1 MSPVLW
7 MLGPCLVAWAA
18 ASLWAPRAVNPE
30 MFWGMA
36 GPLVSASA
44 TWVVTAR
51 TYAAAP
57 ERLTQ
62 VMVLGFGVRVL
73 LFGTYVVG
81 MLRGLGLRPMPFV
94 VSFAGFFIALHVV
107 EAMFLRRLFAE
118 GVAERSVV
126 ERES

>member
-1 MSPVLW
+1 MTPLWWMSGLS
-7 MLGPCLVAWAA
+7 LAAWLA
-18 ASLWAPRAVNPE
+18 ASMWAPRTVNPE

-62 VMVLGFGVRVL
+62 VMLLGFGVRVL
-73 LFGTYVVG
+73 FFGTYVVG
-81 MLRGLGLRPMPFV
+81 MLRGLGLRPVPFAA
-94 VSFAGFFIALHVV
+94 SFAGFFIALHVV
-107 EAMFLRRLFAE
+107 EALFLRRLFVE
-118 GVAERSVV
+118 GSVARSGAPS
-126 ERES
+126 RG